1 LFLVSSLSSES
12 AIATS
17 PNQPPVVRFGVFEV
31 DVTAGEVRKSGLRQ
45 KLTGQPFQLLQ
56 ALLER
61 PGEVVTRDELRQ
73 RIWPENTFV
82 DYELALK
89 KAVNRLREVL
99 GDSAESPHFI
109 ETVPRRGYRFIGGI
123 ATPSATPE
131 FGQQSP
137 VVTETLAPSASTVRD
152 TSRFLGKLIA
162 GFAFLAV
169 AGILLWLNA
178 GKLRTR
184 IFATSRA
191 AEIHSIAVLPFKNL
205 SKDPEQEFFVDG
217 MTDELI
223 TDLAKFSQLRVIS
236 HTSVMPYKGV
246 GKSLGAIAGELNV
259 DAIIEGTVLRSG
271 NRVRVTAQL
280 LGASPERHLWADS
293 YQGDL
298 ADVLSLQDRVARSI
312 AREIR
317 VSLTPEEQGH
327 RANMQPS
334 DPEAYDA
341 YVRGRYYASQLDP
354 EGLEKAVVNFSRAIE
369 LQPRY
374 ARAYADLA
382 ETYCWQVGMAMVP
395 PQDGLLKARQAAINA
410 LELDDT
416 LGQAHSSLAWVKYA
430 YEWNFPEAEKEF
442 HHSLQLN
449 PNASWPL
456 LWYGMYL
463 AQANRIE
470 ESLSAMKRVQQVDP
484 LSPVVNSL
492 ALTPMLTG
500 RDFNAATEG
509 GLKMLEMDRNNGVAR
524 WLVNTAYERK
534 GDFSKA
540 IDLQEDTA
548 VFYGEPK
555 ESAARRFE
563 PLRRSYHSL
572 GPMGYWRANLQQNL
586 SQRRKT
592 PSDPY
597 GLAVLYA
604 RVGDKQKALAMLE
617 KAYQARSQNLIY
629 WMRTDP
635 AFDSIRADPKYAELV
650 RRVGFPEQQ

>member
-1 LFLVSSLSSES
+1 M
-12 AIATS
+12 
-17 PNQPPVVRFGVFEV
+17 
-31 DVTAGEVRKSGLRQ
+31 RQ

-61 PGEVVTRDELRQ
+61 PGEVVTREDLRQ

-99 GDSAESPHFI
+99 GDSANSPRFI
-109 ETVPRRGYRFIGGI
+109 ETIPRRGYRFVGSI
-123 ATPSATPE
+123 ASPSLPADSSE
-131 FGQQSP
+131 QAAA
-137 VVTETLAPSASTVRD
+137 EASTS
-152 TSRFLGKLIA
+152 TKSSRHNRAAFFRRLITT
-162 GFAFLAV
+162 FSLLAV

-184 IFATSRA
+184 IFATSRS
-191 AEIHSIAVLPFKNL
+191 AEIHSIAVLPFNNL
-205 SKDPEQEFFVDG
+205 SKDPEQEYFVDG

-223 TDLAKFSQLRVIS
+223 TDLAKIGQVRVIS

-246 GKSLGAIAGELNV
+246 GKSLGTIAGELNV
-259 DAIIEGTVLRSG
+259 DAIVEGTVLRDG

-298 ADVLSLQDRVARSI
+298 GDVLSLQDRVARSI

-317 VSLTPEEQGH
+317 VSLTPEEQAH
-327 RANMQPS
+327 LANMQPV

-341 YVRGRYYASQLDP
+341 YVRGRHYASQLNPD
-354 EGLEKAVVNFSRAIE
+354 GLEKAVVNLSHAIE

-382 ETYCWQVGMAMVP
+382 ETYCWELAFQMGSPQEGM
-395 PQDGLLKARQAAINA
+395 LKARQAALQA
-410 LELDDT
+410 LEIDDN
-416 LGQAHSSLAWVKYA
+416 LGQAHSSLAWVKYF
-430 YEWNFPEAEKEF
+430 YELNFPEAEKEF
-442 HHSLQLN
+442 RRSLQLN
-449 PNASWPL
+449 PNASWSL

-470 ESLSAMKRVQQVDP
+470 ESLAIMRKAQHVDP
-484 LSPVVNSL
+484 LSPAVNAL

-500 RDFNAATEG
+500 RQYDAAIEG
-509 GLKMLEMDRNNGVAR
+509 ELRVLEMDRYNGIAR
-524 WLVNTAYERK
+524 WLLTTAYERE

-540 IDLQEDTA
+540 IDLQEATA
-548 VFYGEPK
+548 VVYGATK
-555 ESAARRFE
+555 ESAAQQFGPIRRAFQN
-563 PLRRSYHSL
+563 R
-572 GPMGYWRANLQQNL
+572 GPKGYWRANVDQSL
-586 SQRRKT
+586 SEWKKK
-592 PSDPY
+592 PGDPY

-604 RVGDKQKALAMLE
+604 RVGDKQSTFAWLE

-629 WMRTDP
+629 WMRTEP
-635 AFDSIRADPKYAELV
+635 AFDPIRSDPMYVELV
-650 RRVGFPEQQ
+650 RRIGFPQQ